1 METKFV
7 LWKFILFTFILLNP
21 FIKPNNLSEIILFLK
36 KCE

>member
-21 FIKPNNLSEIILFLK
+21 FIKPNNLSEIILV
-36 KCE
+36 